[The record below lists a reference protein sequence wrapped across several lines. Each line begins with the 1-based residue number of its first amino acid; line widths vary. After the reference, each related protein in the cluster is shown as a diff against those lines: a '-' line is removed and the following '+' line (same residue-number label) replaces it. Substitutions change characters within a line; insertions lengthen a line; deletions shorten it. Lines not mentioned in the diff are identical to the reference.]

1 MARPDLIL
9 SFIAAAAIAAHRIVV
24 FGNDDSTVVT
34 ASAATDSLIGISDLG
49 ADAAGDRLDIIMDD
63 IAEVE
68 YGGTITRGDP
78 ITSDANGKAITATV
92 AGSRIIGF
100 AMVSGVTG
108 DIGSINIAPSKI

>member
-1 MARPDLIL
+1 MARPDLIV
-9 SFIAAAAIAAHRIVV
+9 SFIAGALIAAHRIVV
-24 FGNDDSTVVT
+24 FGSDDNTVVT
-34 ASAATDSLIGISDLG
+34 ASAATGSLIGISDLG
-49 ADAAGDRLDIIMDD
+49 ADAAGDRLDVILED

-68 YGGTITRGDP
+68 YGGTVTRGDL

-108 DIGSINIAPSKI
+108 DIGSINIVPSKI